1 VIRRVLYGFFV
12 ALAIS
17 VAAALPVAAAD
28 ASPSPS
34 PSSATV
40 TDTPPTVIDANAQ
53 DRVSFGSNIHIAAGE
68 TVRDVFCMGCSVIS
82 DGTIA
87 RDLVVFGGNAD
98 IRSVVGRDAFVLGGN
113 LHLGPKATV
122 ARDMTTVGGRSTLDP
137 GATVGRDK
145 TAIGSPG
152 GAAFTSGHNF
162 AGPDI
167 GTLFPGV
174 LLILLAA
181 LALALFP
188 RQLAV
193 TASLAESRPAASFGL
208 GCVGILGGIALAI
221 LLAITVILI
230 PLSLVLVVGILLAW
244 IFGWAAIYLVV
255 GRRLLAAAD
264 QQAQPFLA
272 VIVGGAAF
280 AVLTLV
286 PPLSILI
293 GLIAGSIALGAALG
307 SRFGTRTEQR
317 DFFAWGNR
325 SPYFAPTSPMAPAP
339 QPAPP
344 APPPPPAPTQ
354 PPPQEPPEAN
364 T

>member
-1 VIRRVLYGFFV
+1 VIRRLLFGFFV
-12 ALAIS
+12 AVAIWL
-17 VAAALPVAAAD
+17 VAALPAAAAD

-34 PSSATV
+34 PATV
-40 TDTPPTVIDANAQ
+40 TDTPPPVSDANAQ
-53 DRVSFGSNIHIAAGE
+53 DRVSFGSDIHIAAGE
-68 TVRDVFCMGCSVIS
+68 SVRDVFCMGCSVIS

-98 IRSVVGRDAFVLGGN
+98 IRSVVGRDAFVFGGN

-122 ARDMTTVGGRSTLDP
+122 ARDLTTVGGSSTLDP

-145 TAIGSPG
+145 TAVGTPG
-152 GAAFTSGHNF
+152 GGFTTGHNNF

-167 GTLFPGV
+167 GAIFPGV

-181 LALALFP
+181 LALAIFP

-230 PLSLVLVVGILLAW
+230 PLSLVLVVGIALAW

-255 GRRLLAAAD
+255 GRRLLAIAD
-264 QQAQPFLA
+264 QQPQPFLA

-286 PPLSILI
+286 PPLSFLV

-325 SPYFAPTSPMAPAP
+325 SLYFAPTAPMAPAP
-339 QPAPP
+339 QPPPP
-344 APPPPPAPTQ
+344 AAPPPPAPTQ
-354 PPPQEPPEAN
+354 TPPAEPPEAN